1 MTVRQGARSIQNGST
16 HTYFDQRHGMDAIR
30 VLPNEYAITREDVV
44 LTTVLGSCVAACLR
58 DPVAGV
64 GGLNHFMLPAAG
76 PDVAEAEARSMRYG
90 DYAMDT
96 LLEAL
101 YQQGARRERIEAKV
115 FGGAM
120 LMSGVQG
127 ARVGEANSA
136 FILEYL
142 ENCGIAV
149 LSQELKG
156 DCARQVHYFPVTGRV
171 QLRRL
176 RGGERRMVQQD
187 VLLANKLAPAMPVAG
202 VIAPSTDPANRVRN
216 KETAS

>member
-1 MTVRQGARSIQNGST
+1 
-16 HTYFDQRHGMDAIR
+16 
-30 VLPNEYAITREDVV
+30 
-44 LTTVLGSCVAACLR
+44 
-58 DPVAGV
+58 
-64 GGLNHFMLPAAG
+64 
-76 PDVAEAEARSMRYG
+76 MRYG

-101 YQQGARRERIEAKV
+101 YRQGARRERIEAKV

-120 LMSGVQG
+120 LMSGMQG

-142 ENCGIAV
+142 DDCGIAV

-156 DCARQVHYFPVTGRV
+156 DCARQVHYFPATGRV

-187 VLLANKLAPAMPVAG
+187 VLLANKLVPVLPVAAR
-202 VIAPSTDPANRVRN
+202 VVPAHASTQTGR

>member
-1 MTVRQGARSIQNGST
+1 MSMRDGARSIQNGST

-76 PDVAEAEARSMRYG
+76 PDVAPSEAQSMRYG

-101 YQQGARRERIEAKV
+101 YRQGARRERIEAKV

-120 LMSGVQG
+120 LMSGVQA
-127 ARVGEANSA
+127 ARVGIANSD
-136 FILEYL
+136 FILAYL
-142 ENCGIAV
+142 DGCGIDV

-156 DCARQVHYFPVTGRV
+156 DCARQVHYFPATGRV

-176 RGGERRMVQQD
+176 RGGERRMVAQD
-187 VLLANKLAPAMPVAG
+187 VVLANKLAPVLPVAG
-202 VIAPSTDPANRVRN
+202 VLSATTTSTSTG
-216 KETAS
+216 KETTS

>member
-1 MTVRQGARSIQNGST
+1 MSARLTGQSIHKGST

-30 VLPNEYAITREDVV
+30 VLPNEYAISREDVV

-64 GGLNHFMLPAAG
+64 GGLNHFMLPTAG
-76 PDVAEAEARSMRYG
+76 AEVNAAEARSMRYG

-101 YQQGARRERIEAKV
+101 YRQGARRERIEAKV

-142 ENCGIAV
+142 DDCGIAV

-156 DCARQVHYFPVTGRV
+156 DCARQVHYFPATGRV

-187 VLLANKLAPAMPVAG
+187 VLLANRLVPVLPVAARVAPAQG
-202 VIAPSTDPANRVRN
+202 STQTGR